1 VNYLDANFATALHF
15 NIAGQTKLAEKFL
28 RKNSLP
34 FLFSELA
41 ELECQRAF
49 AMRTGKS
56 NSENWTRLQSLVA
69 SGAWQRE
76 PVEWQAVLEK
86 SKELIDRSASKLKAG
101 TLDTL
106 HVAHAL
112 HSGCTRFLSFD
123 NDSNARV
130 LAVHCRLKVYPD
142 LSTQEKARVNRARER

>member
-1 VNYLDANFATALHF
+1 MNYLDANFVTALHF
-15 NIAGQTKLAEKFL
+15 NIAVQTKLAEKFL

-34 FLFSELA
+34 FLFSDLA

-49 AMRTGKS
+49 ALRTGKS
-56 NSENWTRLQSLVA
+56 NSEKWTRLQSLLA
-69 SGAWQRE
+69 NGTWQRE
-76 PVEWQAVLEK
+76 PLEWHAVSEK
-86 SKELIDRSASKLKAG
+86 SKELIDRFASKLKAG

-123 NDSNARV
+123 TDSNARL
-130 LAVHCRLKVYPD
+130 LAVQCRLKVYPV
-142 LSTQEKARVNRARER
+142 LSAQEKARSKR